1 MPAVSDTSP
10 ILATGKTRKRA
21 KMALDTFEKMLKQAD
36 RLTPSEQLLLA
47 TRLIEKVRKVNRPMS
62 GKDLLNSGVVGM
74 WAKRKDIGD
83 SLTYAQKLRAQAQ
96 TRRRAS

>member
-1 MPAVSDTSP
+1 
-10 ILATGKTRKRA
+10 
-21 KMALDTFEKMLKQAD
+21 MALDTFEKLLKQAD

-62 GKDLLNSGVVGM
+62 GKDLLNSGVVGL
-74 WAKRKDIGD
+74 WAKRKDIGN
-83 SLTYAQKLRAQAQ
+83 SLTYAQKLRTQAQ

>member
-1 MPAVSDTSP
+1 
-10 ILATGKTRKRA
+10 
-21 KMALDTFEKMLKQAD
+21 MALDTFEKLLKQAD

-62 GKDLLNSGVVGM
+62 GKDLLNSGVVGL

>member
-1 MPAVSDTSP
+1 
-10 ILATGKTRKRA
+10 
-21 KMALDTFEKMLKQAD
+21 MALDTFEKLLKQAD

-62 GKDLLNSGVVGM
+62 GKDLLNSGVVGL
-74 WAKRKDIGD
+74 WAKRKDIGN
-83 SLTYAQKLRAQAQ
+83 SLTYAQKIRAQAQ